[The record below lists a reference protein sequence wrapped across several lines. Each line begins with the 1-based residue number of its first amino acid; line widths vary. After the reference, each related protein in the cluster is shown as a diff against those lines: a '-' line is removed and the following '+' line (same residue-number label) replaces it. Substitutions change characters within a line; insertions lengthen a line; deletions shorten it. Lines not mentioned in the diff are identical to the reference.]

1 MLDLPPECSAGGQ
14 GAEGDAGHQQ
24 LHLQHPGGLPPN
36 PAWGCCASRTLRSF
50 AFRIP
55 SGGSAGAKVSVP
67 SPVSVPIL
75 RGSSPHVEAGEVRMV
90 LGTVWRRFR
99 TPQGASRG
107 ISPATLQDPA
117 PGPPTLGLGIFQDQE
132 CADTGCR
139 CRMGASARLLSL
151 MPLPWQ
157 AGMGQA
163 HPPAPH
169 PLLVLARGWQPGPQ
183 GGHPATGCGRK
194 ASCIPHGCF
203 FFFSFPNIKVQG
215 STKSWPW

>member
-1 MLDLPPECSAGGQ
+1 MAAPAAPWGSVPKSCMGMLCVPDPPVLC
-14 GAEGDAGHQQ
+14 
-24 LHLQHPGGLPPN
+24 LQDTIGGLCRCQGECP
-36 PAWGCCASRTLRSF
+36 L
-50 AFRIP
+50 
-55 SGGSAGAKVSVP
+55 P
-67 SPVSVPIL
+67 SPC
-75 RGSSPHVEAGEVRMV
+75 PHSAWVQPTLEAGEVRMV

-99 TPQGASRG
+99 TPQGASG
-107 ISPATLQDPA
+107 GVSPATLQDPA
-117 PGPPTLGLGIFQDQE
+117 PGPPTLGLGTFQDQE

-151 MPLPWQ
+151 MPLLWQ

-169 PLLVLARGWQPGPQ
+169 PLLVLPRGWQPGPQ
-183 GGHPATGCGRK
+183 GGHPATDRGRK

-215 STKSWPW
+215 SAKSQPW